1 MEQLGVRDLSSEAS
15 ADLSGISNEHLQVF
29 EVNEEGT
36 EAAAANAVW
45 ILLRSCPHDRPFL
58 FIVYDFEHKATLFA
72 GKLVDPNIL
81 WLGSSR
87 R

>member
-1 MEQLGVRDLSSEAS
+1 MEQLGVRNLSSEAS

-36 EAAAANAVW
+36 EAAAANAVG
-45 ILLRSCPHDRPFL
+45 SCPHEFIADRPFL
-58 FIVYDFEHKATLFA
+58 FIVYDFEHKTTLFG
-72 GKLVDPNIL
+72 GKVVDPNIL